1 MISQIIENSIIGS
14 IITDIEDNEID
25 ILKTILKCSLKNGI
39 SLKIDVLLINQSAL
53 EIGILHTTFRTGTI
67 PKLNI
72 GWKFAVEIISV
83 IITAI
88 ANETAI
94 MTNHTTSKG
103 SENTTIITII
113 IIMVNHIIPEDW
125 MICKDTAS
133 DIQCSVEIPKLHIIQ
148 SQGTILAHKGGMIIV
163 IVIISSNT
171 DDSTITVN
179 CNWTKA
185 YIQ

>member
-72 GWKFAVEIISV
+72 G
-83 IITAI
+83 
-88 ANETAI
+88 
-94 MTNHTTSKG
+94 
-103 SENTTIITII
+103 
-113 IIMVNHIIPEDW
+113 
-125 MICKDTAS
+125 
-133 DIQCSVEIPKLHIIQ
+133 
-148 SQGTILAHKGGMIIV
+148 
-163 IVIISSNT
+163 
-171 DDSTITVN
+171 
-179 CNWTKA
+179 
-185 YIQ
+185 